1 MQEIIDLTK
10 DLMRFKT
17 VHARPG
23 EIQNCADFIQSRLHA
38 WNIEYQR
45 LNHENIP
52 SILVLPQK
60 DYAPILLMTH
70 IDVVDAPNELFET
83 LEKDQKLYGRG
94 SLDDKY
100 AVALS
105 MVLLKNYL
113 KQLRTC
119 GRGQKDLP
127 FGLLITGDEELGG
140 FNGASKA
147 LKQVQTDFCIV
158 LDGGD
163 LKKIVVKEK
172 GVVRIKLVSE
182 NWVATAARTGSGE
195 NTIEMLID
203 DFVKLRT
210 YFVKSA
216 PEHPHRALIL
226 KDIQSESNHR
236 IPQSAEALL
245 EIRHAATD
253 DMEQLFEKLQ
263 TEFYSR
269 FVVESIEPLFSNG
282 ESPHLNLLLDIAKET
297 RIGFEDGAND
307 SRFLAKHGITGI
319 VWGANG
325 NRSRHSENEHVE
337 IESVYE
343 LYGLLDQFMQQSA
356 SQIPLK
362 ARIANAP

>member
-1 MQEIIDLTK
+1 MQEIINLTK

-17 VHARPG
+17 VHAKPR
-23 EIQNCADFIQSRLHA
+23 EIQRCADFIQSRLQA
-38 WNIEYQR
+38 WDIEYQR
-45 LNHENIP
+45 LDHENIP

-60 DYAPILLMTH
+60 GYAPILLMTH
-70 IDVVDAPNELFET
+70 IDVVDAPSELFEP

-100 AVALS
+100 AVGLS
-105 MVLLKNYL
+105 MVLLKKHL
-113 KQLRTC
+113 KRMRML
-119 GRGQKDLP
+119 GKGQKDLP

-140 FNGASKA
+140 FNGAKKA
-147 LKQVQTDFCIV
+147 IKQAQTDFCIV
-158 LDGGD
+158 LDGGG

-172 GVVRIKLVSE
+172 GVVRIKLVSKS
-182 NWVATAARTGSGE
+182 WAAAGERTGSGE
-195 NTIEMLID
+195 NAIEMLID

-226 KDIQSESNHR
+226 KGIQAESNHR

-245 EIRHAATD
+245 EIRYAATD
-253 DMEQLFEKLQ
+253 DIEQLFEKLQ
-263 TEFYSR
+263 TEFNSK
-269 FVVESIEPLFSNG
+269 FVVESIEPLFSSG

-307 SRFLAKHGITGI
+307 SRFLAKRGIKGI
-319 VWGANG
+319 VWGADG
-325 NRSRHSENEHVE
+325 DRSRHSENEHVD

-356 SQIPLK
+356 SQLPPLK
-362 ARIANAP
+362 GVA

>member
-17 VHARPG
+17 VHAKPR
-23 EIQNCADFIQSRLHA
+23 EIQRCADFIQSRLQA
-38 WNIEYQR
+38 WDIKYQR
-45 LNHENIP
+45 LDHENIP

-70 IDVVDAPNELFET
+70 IDVVDAPNELFEP
-83 LEKDQKLYGRG
+83 LEKNQKLYGRG

-100 AVALS
+100 AVALTL
-105 MVLLKNYL
+105 VLLKNYL
-113 KQLRTC
+113 EQLRTH
-119 GRGQKDLP
+119 GKGQKDLP

-158 LDGGD
+158 LDGGG
-163 LKKIVVKEK
+163 LEKIVVKEK
-172 GVVRIKLVSE
+172 GVVRIKLVSQS
-182 NWVATAARTGSGE
+182 WAAAAERTGTKE
-195 NTIEMLID
+195 NAIEMLID
-203 DFVKLRT
+203 DFVKLRA

-226 KDIQSESNHR
+226 KSIQAGSNHQV
-236 IPQSAEALL
+236 PQYAEALL
-245 EIRHAATD
+245 EIRYTATD
-253 DMEQLFEKLQ
+253 DMERLFEKLR
-263 TEFYSR
+263 TEFNST

-282 ESPHLNLLLDIAKET
+282 ESRHLNLLLDIAKQT

-307 SRFLAKHGITGI
+307 SRFLAKRGIKGI
-319 VWGANG
+319 VWGADG
-325 NRSRHSENEHVE
+325 NRSRHSENEHVD

-356 SQIPLK
+356 KSNPDT
-362 ARIANAP
+362 